1 MMIIIMI
8 MIINNKNK
16 VIKLK
21 PKNNSSDVLRYKK
34 KLYTIE
40 LVTKLTTRLNTST
53 HLVMCKKRIINKSSA
68 YNKQG

>member
-34 KLYTIE
+34 TIYDW
-40 LVTKLTTRLNTST
+40 TGHQIDHKT
-53 HLVMCKKRIINKSSA
+53 
-68 YNKQG
+68 